1 MAKKRIGR
9 PKSKDPVIPVSIGVP
24 RSLLRT
30 SRGMA
35 RAANV
40 SYSRFMAGLIG
51 DRLREIEK
59 ALRQFKKEN

>member
-1 MAKKRIGR
+1 
-9 PKSKDPVIPVSIGVP
+9 
-24 RSLLRT
+24 
-30 SRGMA
+30 MA